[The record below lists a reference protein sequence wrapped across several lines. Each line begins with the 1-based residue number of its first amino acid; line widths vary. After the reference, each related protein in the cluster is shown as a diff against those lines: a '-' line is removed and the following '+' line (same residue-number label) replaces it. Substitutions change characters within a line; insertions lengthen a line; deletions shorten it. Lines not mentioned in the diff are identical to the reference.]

1 MHVTGLWQRSVLR
14 RAALRYAEQG
24 WRVIPGA
31 ALMNDRYVCGPLCPT
46 VAVHPAVDQW
56 ELAASSEWSD
66 VDGWWRNSP
75 YSVLLATGATFD
87 VIEVSAR
94 VGAAAV
100 QRVRTVPVAVD
111 PVGRWMFLVA
121 SGATLDPDL
130 SASHAT
136 VLHGAGSW
144 IPAPPTRT
152 PGGRIRWEVDP
163 AEVGWHLPDARV
175 LQQVLAAPTRLSG
188 DTFGPTARQLRTAA

>member
-1 MHVTGLWQRSVLR
+1 
-14 RAALRYAEQG
+14 
-24 WRVIPGA
+24 
-31 ALMNDRYVCGPLCPT
+31 
-46 VAVHPAVDQW
+46 
-56 ELAASSEWSD
+56 
-66 VDGWWRNSP
+66 
-75 YSVLLATGATFD
+75 
-87 VIEVSAR
+87 
-94 VGAAAV
+94 
-100 QRVRTVPVAVD
+100 
-111 PVGRWMFLVA
+111 MFLVA